1 MTASRGGAG
10 PDRPPFPARSLD
22 RRAALTGML
31 LTFPAL
37 AALAATMLYPIAW
50 TLWISLNGKNF
61 ALTGVPAFVGLKNY
75 IRIAT
80 NADFIDALLHTL
92 GFVLAALIL
101 EAAIALPV
109 ALALH
114 RGLRGTRIFQAV
126 VALPLMVAPV
136 VGALAW
142 RWMFVDGYGM
152 IDSIASWFGG
162 SGPLWFANV
171 WLARATIV
179 ITNLW
184 LALPFDILMLVAGLA
199 SLPSEPIEAA
209 RVDGA
214 SPLQTLRL
222 VTLPLLK
229 PVIAIILVIRFA
241 DAFRIFDVVYVLTGS
256 GPGNSTDVLSTF
268 IYRQMFFKFDFAGGS
283 AASILL
289 VVITALASILAVA
302 ALRRGPG
309 MR

>member
-1 MTASRGGAG
+1 MTTTSSGAG
-10 PDRPPFPARSLD
+10 PNRPPFHTPSHD

-61 ALTGVPAFVGLKNY
+61 ALTGVPAFVGLRNY

-80 NADFIDALLHTL
+80 NTDFIEALLHTL
-92 GFVLAALIL
+92 GFVFAALIL
-101 EAAIALPV
+101 EAAIALPM

-114 RGLRGTRIFQAV
+114 RGLRGTKVFQAV

-162 SGPLWFANV
+162 SGPLWFANI
-171 WLARATIV
+171 WLARTAIV

-184 LALPFDILMLVAGLA
+184 L
-199 SLPSEPIEAA
+199 
-209 RVDGA
+209 
-214 SPLQTLRL
+214 
-222 VTLPLLK
+222 
-229 PVIAIILVIRFA
+229 
-241 DAFRIFDVVYVLTGS
+241 
-256 GPGNSTDVLSTF
+256 
-268 IYRQMFFKFDFAGGS
+268 
-283 AASILL
+283 
-289 VVITALASILAVA
+289 
-302 ALRRGPG
+302 
-309 MR
+309 

>member
-1 MTASRGGAG
+1 
-10 PDRPPFPARSLD
+10 
-22 RRAALTGML
+22 
-31 LTFPAL
+31 
-37 AALAATMLYPIAW
+37 MLYPIAW

-75 IRIAT
+75 LRIAT

-92 GFVLAALIL
+92 GFVIAALIL
-101 EAAIALPV
+101 EAVIALPV

-114 RGLRGTRIFQAV
+114 RGLRGTRTFQAV

-199 SLPSEPIEAA
+199 SLPGEPIEAA

-283 AASILL
+283 AASVLL
-289 VVITALASILAVA
+289 VGITALASIMAVVV
-302 ALRRGPG
+302 LRRGPG